1 MFLPEVKLTSG
12 YASRMALTLRRSQTV
27 GRARGS
33 DWREERKYPLPAAR
47 AGLLT
52 AWLDARLPRD
62 AQYPEGIVT
71 SCYYDTANLDS
82 YQESA
87 DGEFAKQKL
96 RLRWYGEPVD
106 PYAGV
111 WLELKSRDGARSV
124 KQRFRYPS
132 TGTPNQ
138 LGLIIPEPEELVGR
152 MRDLTGLAAL
162 PIEPTLQPT
171 ALIRY
176 QRIRWGSVD
185 GSVRASLDTGV
196 RAANPR
202 GAPIWLPV
210 PDGAVLELKSEGDL
224 PPQLA
229 QLGRLGLRRTAH
241 SKYALAVEMLYG
253 GEHARAG

>member
-1 MFLPEVKLTSG
+1 MP
-12 YASRMALTLRRSQTV
+12 LTLRRSQSAGET
-27 GRARGS
+27 RSS

-62 AQYPEGIVT
+62 PQYAEGVVT
-71 SCYYDTANLDS
+71 SCYYDTANLDA

-96 RLRWYGEPVD
+96 RLRWYGDPVD

-124 KQRFRYPS
+124 KQRVRYPS
-132 TGTPNQ
+132 SGAPNQ
-138 LGLIIPEPEELVGR
+138 LGLIIPEREELAR
-152 MRDLTGLAAL
+152 RLRDLADFTGRPLEPTL
-162 PIEPTLQPT
+162 QPTLQPT

-176 QRIRWGSVD
+176 RRIRWQAAD
-185 GSVRASLDTGV
+185 GSVRASLDTEV
-196 RAANPR
+196 QASNPR

-210 PDGAVLELKSEGDL
+210 PDGSVFELKSRGDL

-229 QLGRLGLRRTAH
+229 QLARLGLRRTAH
-241 SKYALAVEMLYG
+241 SKYALAVELLYG
-253 GEHARAG
+253 GESARAG

>member
-1 MFLPEVKLTSG
+1 
-12 YASRMALTLRRSQTV
+12 MALTLRRPGSASQ
-27 GRARGS
+27 ARRL

-47 AGLLT
+47 ASLLT

-62 AQYPEGIVT
+62 AQYPVGVVT
-71 SCYYDTANLDS
+71 SCYYDTPQLDS
-82 YQESA
+82 YQDSA
-87 DGEFAKQKL
+87 DGEFTKQKL

-124 KQRFRYPS
+124 KERFRYPS
-132 TGTPNQ
+132 SGIPNQ
-138 LGLIIPEPEELVGR
+138 LGLIIPAREELAR
-152 MRDLTGLAAL
+152 RLQDLTGFAAL

-176 QRIRWGSVD
+176 RRIRWQAAD
-185 GSVRASLDTGV
+185 GSVRTALDTEV
-196 RAANPR
+196 QTADPR
-202 GAPIWLPV
+202 GAPIWLPIR
-210 PDGAVLELKSEGDL
+210 DGSVLELKSAGEL

-241 SKYALAVEMLYG
+241 SKYALAVETLYG
-253 GEHARAG
+253 GEQARAG

>member
-1 MFLPEVKLTSG
+1 
-12 YASRMALTLRRSQTV
+12 MALTLRRNPVTD
-27 GRARGS
+27 RPDDAGS
-33 DWREERKYPLPAAR
+33 REERKYPLPAAR

-62 AQYPEGIVT
+62 AQYSEGVVT
-71 SCYYDTANLDS
+71 SCYYDTPQLDS

-132 TGTPNQ
+132 IGVPNQ
-138 LGLIIPEPEELVGR
+138 LGLIIPGRDELAR
-152 MRDLTGLAAL
+152 RLRDLTGLAAR
-162 PIEPTLQPT
+162 PVEPTLQPT

-176 QRIRWGSVD
+176 RRIRWESSD
-185 GSVRASLDTGV
+185 RAVRASLDTDV
-196 RAANPR
+196 QTSNPR
-202 GAPIWLPV
+202 GAPIWLPI
-210 PDGAVLELKSEGDL
+210 PDGAVLELKSRGEL

-229 QLGRLGLRRTAH
+229 HLARLGLRRTAH
-241 SKYALAVEMLYG
+241 SKYALAVETLYG
-253 GEHARAG
+253 GESARAG